1 MAPKSS
7 YFNFN
12 LSIVVM
18 DLKSKRKSHPNYNM
32 KANARSQEVM
42 KGVLDLMDKS
52 DFFCTVCVEA
62 FDDVE
67 VCFPLLL
74 SHISGDVSHD
84 FSFPLP
90 GFAAAPN
97 RGETRLH
104 G

>member
-1 MAPKSS
+1 
-7 YFNFN
+7 
-12 LSIVVM
+12 M

-74 SHISGDVSHD
+74 SLGMSLTISH
-84 FSFPLP
+84 SF
-90 GFAAAPN
+90 APSSRVCGN
-97 RGETRLH
+97 TE
-104 G
+104 